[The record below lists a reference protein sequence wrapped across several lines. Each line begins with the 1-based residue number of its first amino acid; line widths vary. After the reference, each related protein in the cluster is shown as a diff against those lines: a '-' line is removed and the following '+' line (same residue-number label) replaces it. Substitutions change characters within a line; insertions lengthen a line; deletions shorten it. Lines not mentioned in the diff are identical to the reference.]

1 MLRTFRLSSILALFI
16 ALTMYLAVPAHA
28 KSEKITFANVGWTG
42 VTVKTQL
49 ATKILDT
56 MGYDSEVKML
66 SVQLVYMALSMGDAD
81 VFLGNWM
88 PSMKSISQKYFD
100 DGSVIQL
107 VANMPGAKYTLAVP
121 SFVYEA
127 GLRDFGDIAKF
138 KDELDGK
145 IHGIEAGNDGN
156 QIIHAMI
163 KNDMFGLGTF
173 ELIPSS
179 EPAMLSQVQSYA
191 AQGKWIVFLG
201 WGPHHMN
208 EIIDMKYLSGSDETT
223 FGPNDGSA
231 TIYTNVRKGFSEEHP
246 NVSKLLE
253 NMIFPIPMMN
263 KIMLSMHEDKTLT
276 HLEAGIAYLKDNP
289 KIYRGWL
296 DGVTTKEGGSS
307 IEAFEA
313 YLQSH

>member
-1 MLRTFRLSSILALFI
+1 MLRTFRLPSILALFI
-16 ALTMYLAVPAHA
+16 ALTMFLAMPAYA
-28 KSEKITFANVGWTG
+28 KNDKITFANVGWTG

-56 MGYDSEVKML
+56 MGYDSEIKML

-121 SFVYEA
+121 TFVYEA
-127 GLRDFGDIAKF
+127 GLKDFNDIAKF
-138 KDELDGK
+138 KDKLDGK

-156 QIIHAMI
+156 QIIHSMI
-163 KNDMFGLGTF
+163 DNNMFGLGKF

-191 AQGKWIVFLG
+191 AQNKWIVFLG

-208 EIIDMKYLSGSDETT
+208 EIIDMKYLTGSDNST

-231 TIYTNVRKGFSEEHP
+231 TIYTNVRKGFSTDYP
-246 NVSKLLE
+246 NVAKMLE

-289 KIYRGWL
+289 EIYRGWL
-296 DGVTTKEGGSS
+296 DGVTTEDGGSA
-307 IEAFEA
+307 IKAFET